1 MVRSRKTAANKVKLE
16 RSPAKLPSRD
26 GPTQYSAG
34 VVGMG
39 LMGTSISACLLGA
52 GHSLHCVET
61 NAARRRSA
69 RARLLKLL
77 THAAAEGA
85 MREKP
90 STLIG
95 GSRFPPTLPTLNPRK
110 SWWSQR
116 LKTLPSSV
124 KSSMRSKKL
133 FPPRR

>member
-1 MVRSRKTAANKVKLE
+1 
-16 RSPAKLPSRD
+16 
-26 GPTQYSAG
+26 
-34 VVGMG
+34 MG

-61 NAARRRSA
+61 NAAERRSA

-85 MREKP
+85 MRENP

-95 GSRFPPTLPTLNPRK
+95 RVAISADIADLKPAEIVVESTVEDITTTCYFQRRSITTPPWGTVT
-110 SWWSQR
+110 
-116 LKTLPSSV
+116 V
-124 KSSMRSKKL
+124 
-133 FPPRR
+133 

>member
-16 RSPAKLPSRD
+16 RSPAKPPSRD

-52 GHSLHCVET
+52 GHSLHCVEN
-61 NAARRRSA
+61 NAARRRSG

-77 THAAAEGA
+77 THAAARRNAIFEADTGPA
-85 MREKP
+85 GCASVM
-90 STLIG
+90 
-95 GSRFPPTLPTLNPRK
+95 LP
-110 SWWSQR
+110 
-116 LKTLPSSV
+116 
-124 KSSMRSKKL
+124 KKQ
-133 FPPRR
+133 